1 MRITE
6 HRHIRDSRY
15 SQRPRCR
22 FTTLV
27 ALALTLSPLTACRPT
42 DGTPDDSGKPA
53 LSPMSAEEARAI
65 KIDDSR
71 LSPADQ
77 ERPPPSRHHLRHGRP
92 FSAGEA

>member
-6 HRHIRDSRY
+6 HRHIRGSRY

-22 FTTLV
+22 FTALV
-27 ALALTLSPLTACRPT
+27 ALALTLSSLTACRPT
-42 DGTPDDSGKPA
+42 DGTPDDSGKPV

-65 KIDDSR
+65 KID
-71 LSPADQ
+71 Q
-77 ERPPPSRHHLRHGRP
+77 ERPPPSRHHLRHRSP